1 MDSPPRQGAALTN
14 FDQSIDFSLPTIH
27 ELCVRVIRAS
37 TLTFTTTACL
47 DSSYWFAFLYTSASE
62 CCGFPIKGSPRGLS
76 SIFVGMDLKR
86 NQFETRVATLELMVV
101 TERARPKPNEDE
113 IEKLEKELAATKSA
127 LQKYNEE
134 NP

>member
-1 MDSPPRQGAALTN
+1 MSIGCRTVYFTSPFGQVR
-14 FDQSIDFSLPTIH
+14 SRSLRPH
-27 ELCVRVIRAS
+27 AWRVQVGLGSYAPWHRSARAS
-37 TLTFTTTACL
+37 LEKVH
-47 DSSYWFAFLYTSASE
+47 SRVS
-62 CCGFPIKGSPRGLS
+62 S

-86 NQFETRVATLELMVV
+86 NQLETRVATLELMLV
-101 TERARPKPNEDE
+101 TERARPTPNEHE